1 MILCIP
7 CVLVEKLFN
16 SSSFRLLE
24 SATYLG
30 LGARKSV
37 FGGKQTTKGQAGNKG
52 ADQPAHPRRLIST
65 FVIQLMESIVSKLA
79 TGEFSN

>member
-7 CVLVEKLFN
+7 CVLFEKLFN

-30 LGARKSV
+30 LGAKKPV
-37 FGGKQTTKGQAGNKG
+37 FGGKQTTKAQAGNKG
-52 ADQPAHPRRLIST
+52 RRKISA
-65 FVIQLMESIVSKLA
+65 FVIQFMESIVPKLA
-79 TGEFSN
+79 TGEFSS